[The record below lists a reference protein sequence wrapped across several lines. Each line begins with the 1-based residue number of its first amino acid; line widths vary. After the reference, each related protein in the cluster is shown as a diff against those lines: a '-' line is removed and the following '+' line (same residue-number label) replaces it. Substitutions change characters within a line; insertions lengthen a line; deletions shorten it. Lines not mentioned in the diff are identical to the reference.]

1 MRKTAFLISALMTCT
16 LLTACGTYASDNV
29 SADYGQIENDF
40 TDMTPEIA
48 RAYLSVI
55 DELAGH
61 LGCDAA
67 EDAADECLH
76 GGFVRDWD
84 ADGTPELCLLLRTS
98 PRENDSWD
106 GTPVYGWYPPTLYLY
121 TYQDEQAV
129 RAGVCDLYFGTA
141 GREAAVI
148 ALMTEDGMKYVW
160 WDLFAPEK
168 DKTVNCFEL
177 ADGELRKIE
186 APAFVADAAGESFSS
201 EEFLEMLN
209 SANDSKAQLLLVNNS
224 GDAKIEGDA
233 NILQLREAI
242 ASRQ

>member
-1 MRKTAFLISALMTCT
+1 MTCT

-29 SADYGQIENDF
+29 SADYGRIENDF
-40 TDMTPEIA
+40 TGMTPEIA

-55 DELAGH
+55 DDLTQH
-61 LGCDAA
+61 LDCNDTGDTAK
-67 EDAADECLH
+67 ECLH

-121 TYQDEQAV
+121 TYQNEQAV
-129 RAGVCDLYFGTA
+129 RAGECDLYFGTA

-148 ALMTEDGMKYVW
+148 ALSAEEGMKCVW
-160 WDLFAPEK
+160 WDHFAPE
-168 DKTVNCFEL
+168 DDISISCYEL
-177 ADGELRKIE
+177 IDGELQKTE
-186 APAFVADAAGESFSS
+186 APADIADAAEESGTS
-201 EEFLEMLN
+201 EDSLDALN
-209 SANDSKAQLLLVNNS
+209 SVNAQDVQLLLFNNS
-224 GDAKIEGDA
+224 GDVKIEGDA

-242 ASRQ
+242 VSRQ